1 MLRRIFAL
9 VTVSLLMAGTAL
21 AKGKEKILPPYILQ
35 ARTVAVIVEPGAG
48 IDPEDPRANQV
59 AQKDVETALM
69 NWGRFTPVMGTVEAD
84 LIIVIRKGHA
94 RLADATISDPRQNDR
109 AGVINP
115 TDNGIG
121 VGGQRGPQ
129 PDDPAADHPI
139 GSYPHDDAQHQR
151 RHPRAGA
158 QHQVSRED
166 GGDRS
171 RCADQRHAGVHVDR
185 EIAECGEH
193 AACKIED
200 KEAQA
205 SQRLLDVVAENEKI
219 EHVAEQVSPAA
230 MDEHAGQQRQRR
242 R

>member
-21 AKGKEKILPPYILQ
+21 AKGKEKIRPPYILQ

-84 LIIVIRKGHA
+84 LIIVIRKGHG

-129 PDDPAADHPI
+129 P
-139 GSYPHDDAQHQR
+139 GL
-151 RHPRAGA
+151 G
-158 QHQVSRED
+158 
-166 GGDRS
+166 GGDSGVRYPQGQYPSGQSTPGQSPQSTTPQPQLEVGGGDDSFTVFDGKVAKPLNGVPGWRYMAPNGLRS
-171 RCADQRHAGVHVDR
+171 HSVPAVEEFKKAVAAG
-185 EIAECGEH
+185 EK
-193 AACKIED
+193 AA
-200 KEAQA
+200 
-205 SQRLLDVVAENEKI
+205 
-219 EHVAEQVSPAA
+219 AA
-230 MDEHAGQQRQRR
+230 KNP
-242 R
+242 